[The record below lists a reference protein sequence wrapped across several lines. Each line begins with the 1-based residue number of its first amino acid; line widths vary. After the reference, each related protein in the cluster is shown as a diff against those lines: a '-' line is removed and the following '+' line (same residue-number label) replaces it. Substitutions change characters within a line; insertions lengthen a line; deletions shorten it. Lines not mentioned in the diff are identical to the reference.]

1 MNCDQFTNS
10 SQINN
15 LLNAGR
21 NNISPS
27 NMVNMVNEEYN
38 SNNLG
43 NFGNVGNN
51 VHNARS
57 TSINA
62 IRENQN
68 IQQNVNQNLNNIP
81 PNVSNHNHNHNHNQ
95 PQTVQ
100 HQNLN
105 SNTLN
110 NVSSGVANNI
120 NEIVTSTYQTSFQ
133 SLNLGF
139 MLAAAL
145 AWNEA
150 VKFFISRSIRLN
162 RGSPYYFVY
171 YALTTTLLAA
181 IVFTI
186 TRKYIDTSISKPNI
200 MYAVT

>member
-15 LLNAGR
+15 LLNSGR
-21 NNISPS
+21 NNVAPS
-27 NMVNMVNEEYN
+27 NVLNMVNEEYN

-51 VHNARS
+51 VHNTRS

-68 IQQNVNQNLNNIP
+68 IQHNINQNLNNIP
-81 PNVSNHNHNHNHNQ
+81 PNVNVNNHNHTQ
-95 PQTVQ
+95 ALPP
-100 HQNLN
+100 QNLN

-110 NVSSGVANNI
+110 NVSSGLANNI

-162 RGSPYYFVY
+162 RGSPYYFIY
-171 YALTTTLLAA
+171 YALSTTLLAA

-186 TRKYIDTSISKPNI
+186 TRKYIDTSISKPNV